1 MNQGGIAG
9 RLVDFVLALFGKLPG
24 ALLVTNVG
32 ANALFGAISGSA
44 SAAVSYTH
52 LLAESYGARGIR
64 VTSEKEIA
72 EALRMARE
80 PSRVPTVIEF
90 MIDREENVFPIVP
103 PGNALDHMIL
113 EREEK

>member
-1 MNQGGIAG
+1 
-9 RLVDFVLALFGKLPG
+9 
-24 ALLVTNVG
+24 
-32 ANALFGAISGSA
+32 
-44 SAAVSYTH
+44 
-52 LLAESYGARGIR
+52 
-64 VTSEKEIA
+64 
-72 EALRMARE
+72 MARE